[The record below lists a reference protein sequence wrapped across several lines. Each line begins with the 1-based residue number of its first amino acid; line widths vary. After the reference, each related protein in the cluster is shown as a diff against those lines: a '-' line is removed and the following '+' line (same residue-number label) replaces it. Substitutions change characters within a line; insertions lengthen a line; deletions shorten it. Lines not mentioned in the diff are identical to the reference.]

1 MKVAL
6 SCIVEG
12 HGDAAA
18 LPVLLRRM
26 TERMIPGAVLDL
38 GCVLRIPRT
47 RLIKPGELERAVELA
62 ARKSAGRGG
71 VFVLIDSDD
80 DCPAQVGPQ
89 LLLRAQRSRKHPNWR
104 GPGQEGI

>member
-62 ARKSAGRGG
+62 ARKSAGCVFRRFRTPIPDEAGHHSERFRTLFRGFRTVSG
-71 VFVLIDSDD
+71 
-80 DCPAQVGPQ
+80 
-89 LLLRAQRSRKHPNWR
+89 
-104 GPGQEGI
+104 